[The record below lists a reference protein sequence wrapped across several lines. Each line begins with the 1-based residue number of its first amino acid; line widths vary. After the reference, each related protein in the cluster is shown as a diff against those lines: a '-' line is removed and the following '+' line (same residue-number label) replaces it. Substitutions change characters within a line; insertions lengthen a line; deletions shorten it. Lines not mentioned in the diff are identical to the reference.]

1 MNCLQA
7 SPQPRRALDGARRRF
22 GGNSNGNVRRPPA
35 GGAERRAGYVELQ
48 RFCGSTIGPTDLVA
62 KLGTILKGCVAV
74 PRTHMP
80 HSTSLL
86 QPTTL
91 SIGSSPTGPTVVSR
105 QVWPGRISCRGSR
118 GHFSP
123 HHERIHVSVIVWS
136 KQGYPYVYML

>member
-7 SPQPRRALDGARRRF
+7 SPQPRRALDGVRRRV
-22 GGNSNGNVRRPPA
+22 GGNSNGSVRRPLA
-35 GGAERRAGYVELQ
+35 GDAERRAAMSSFNGFAVLHN
-48 RFCGSTIGPTDLVA
+48 GPTDLVA
-62 KLGTILKGCVAV
+62 KLGTILKGCVAG
-74 PRTHMP
+74 PRTHML

-118 GHFSP
+118 GLFSP
-123 HHERIHVSVIVWS
+123 HHERIHVSVIIWS